1 MKKTRIIAMIIAAFV
16 FIIALINPIQGRKEE
31 IAEEDLVQV
40 VMARVDIGSKIMITD
55 EMLEVKKI
63 HKAAAPENSISKKE
77 EVVGKISLV
86 SMFRGDVFIP
96 QKIEEVGGTNAGLAA
111 SIPLGMRAITMNVS
125 PDTGVSGLIK
135 VGNKVDIITIL
146 EDDPDTKGILLL
158 QEREVLAIDN
168 IINSNTAENP
178 ESGYYVTLTLSVT
191 PEEALNFSLAQTIG
205 MNNRAILR
213 NQEDEEEVN
222 LENITQI
229 DLVK

>member
-1 MKKTRIIAMIIAAFV
+1 MKKTRIIAMVIAAFV
-16 FIIALINPIQGRKEE
+16 FIIALINPIQGKKEE

-40 VMARVDIGSKIMITD
+40 VMASVDIENKTMITD

-86 SMFRGDVFIP
+86 SMFRGDIFIP
-96 QKIEEVGGTNAGLAA
+96 QKIEEVGGTKAGLAA
-111 SIPLGMRAITMNVS
+111 SVPLGMRAITMNVS

-146 EDDPDTKGILLL
+146 AEESSEMGVLLL
-158 QEREVLAIDN
+158 QDREVLAIDN
-168 IINSNTAENP
+168 TINHDSVRNP
-178 ESGYYVTLTLSVT
+178 EAGYYVTLTLSVT
-191 PEEALNFSLAQTIG
+191 PEEALRFSLAQTIG